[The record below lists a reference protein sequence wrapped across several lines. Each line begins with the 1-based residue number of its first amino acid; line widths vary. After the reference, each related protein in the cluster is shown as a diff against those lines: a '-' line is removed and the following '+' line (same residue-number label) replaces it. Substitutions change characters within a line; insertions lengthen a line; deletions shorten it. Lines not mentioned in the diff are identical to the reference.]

1 MIVRARWVLPIDRAP
16 IHGGWIEHDAGR
28 IVDVG
33 RGEPPGQATDLG
45 DVAILP
51 GLVNAHTHLE
61 LSWMSGRVPPAASM
75 DAWIRQLMA
84 LRRGGPPGGEA
95 ASSRAMKEA
104 ASAMRATGTVLA
116 GDISNTLSSPRVL
129 AEAGIGGVVF
139 HEILGFNQ
147 TDAVRATNEA
157 WARADEAAAGL
168 KAAGWNQITV
178 SVCPHAPYST
188 SPALIREIAGRN
200 RGILSMHLAESPEE
214 VTFLK
219 TGGGPIRRMLEELG
233 VWTPAWRV
241 PMCDP
246 VTFVSDLG
254 YLKPGALVVH
264 GVQLTD
270 ANLEKLRESG
280 VTLVTC
286 PRSNEWV
293 GAGTPRVARFY
304 DVNVPV
310 AIGTDSLASV
320 PTLNMFD
327 ELAELRRIAPE
338 VSASALLDSATRQ
351 GARALGFA
359 DAYGTIGK
367 GKRASFVSVR
377 VPAGVRDVE
386 EYLVSGV
393 PETAVNLIR

>member
-16 IHGGWIEHDAGR
+16 IHDGWIEHEGGR
-28 IVDVG
+28 ILRVG
-33 RGEPPGQATDLG
+33 AGQAPRPTTDLG
-45 DVAILP
+45 EVAVLP

-61 LSWMSGRVPPAASM
+61 LSWMSGRVPPSASM
-75 DAWIRQLMA
+75 DAWIRTLMRV
-84 LRRGGPPGGEA
+84 RRDGAPGGER
-95 ASSRAMKEA
+95 ASKRAMQEA
-104 ASAMRATGTVLA
+104 ASAMRATGTVLV

-129 AEAGIGGVVF
+129 AEAGLGGVVF
-139 HEILGFNQ
+139 HEILGFNHPDPAGA
-147 TDAVRATNEA
+147 TDEAWRRATEA
-157 WARADEAAAGL
+157 SSAVADANIPL
-168 KAAGWNQITV
+168 TV
-178 SVCPHAPYST
+178 TVCAHAPYST

-200 RGILSMHLAESPEE
+200 RGLMSIHLAESPEE
-214 VTFLK
+214 VTFLR

-233 VWTPAWRV
+233 VWTSTWRV
-241 PMCDP
+241 PACDP

-254 YLKPGALVVH
+254 YLKPGVLVIH
-264 GVQLTD
+264 GVQFSD
-270 ANLEKLRESG
+270 ANLARLRESG
-280 VTLVTC
+280 ATLVTC

-304 DVNVPV
+304 DANVPV
-310 AIGTDSLASV
+310 AIGTDSLASA

-351 GARALGFA
+351 GARALRLE
-359 DAYGTIGK
+359 DSYGTIAA
-367 GKRASFVSVR
+367 GKRAQFVTVR

-393 PETAVNLIR
+393 AEAAINPIS